1 MSTRK
6 NAILSWKETLVT
18 LKAQREGQL
27 DNRSRWAVSQ
37 CVKSYELHVHKEESH
52 LFVRSRIE
60 AAPLLDWLNWYE
72 CTKTLHWGAWKQ
84 TAENAFGAF
93 PDITLIVITQPAPA
107 VKTRESS
114 ILQNWSYNFWKHQI
128 LTQRKGHISGEC
140 FQNTSHRIC
149 PKINKR
155 TNNRLKFISI
165 KTMTMKNK
173 CYLWEPHSF
182 ILP

>member
-1 MSTRK
+1 MFKHTSTQGTMAKTRKKNMAKISLLVSNCFAFSLNSMSTRK

-114 ILQNWSYNFWKHQI
+114 ILQNWLYYFWKQQN
-128 LTQRKGHISGEC
+128 LT
-140 FQNTSHRIC
+140 
-149 PKINKR
+149 
-155 TNNRLKFISI
+155 
-165 KTMTMKNK
+165 
-173 CYLWEPHSF
+173 HSY
-182 ILP
+182 